1 MQRKQVSSAPQQ
13 HRIELS
19 GHLLNHHCMSK
30 IREIFSAKSSGLLHL
45 HRPHSLARVALAACL
60 GLMAAALSTATIAPD
75 QFFSSPAMR
84 VQVSFFLA
92 LAAAGTVFFIA
103 LAYSQVIALFP
114 AGGSGY
120 RIAGRVLGG
129 RAALIAGVALFLN
142 YVVMIDVVLMAAV
155 ETLSSL
161 LPLDWQPSKLWLGA
175 IFLAVLVAFNLRGV
189 RVLPLTLILFSL
201 AFAVTHL
208 SLIFYGAVAHAS
220 SFSDLISAAPV
231 HATVLL
237 DQLGWSGLIRVLV
250 PAYALG
256 GVSYAAVET
265 LYGSVLYRR
274 RLRLP
279 IGRLSLLAVVLIL
292 AVIAAGLC
300 LLYLMWDVHPAAGQ
314 TIVAS
319 TFAVLIDS
327 LGVTSPWGRQLLLIW
342 VLGLQVSLLLLV
354 ANLGFVGG
362 RAMLSHMA
370 ADSWVPHQF
379 RYLST
384 PLVSQNGVFLMAVV
398 ALFTLAWTGGELDT
412 LMIVYSLWGLVAM
425 AISLSALCRYWW
437 SQRRLASSW
446 YWQLSLSIMA
456 LAISL
461 LVLVQML
468 LIEPFNYTGMAMVQ
482 LVVLSSLCFYI
493 RTNYRQT
500 KRAIR
505 TLDQIFASQP
515 FGMNLSTVEVQP
527 QAPTAVFIVGTS
539 RGSGLH
545 ALLWVQR
552 MFPGHFK
559 NFIFVNARTATIVAD
574 AGADTLTHIRVEAN
588 ATLQF
593 FVEFCRSH
601 ELASAAYLGFGSDA
615 VEEVSKLCQEVSKDY
630 PQSIFF
636 ASKLIFDQDNWFI
649 RLLHNQAA
657 LAIQRRL
664 HNNGLQML
672 ILPMKL

>member
-1 MQRKQVSSAPQQ
+1 
-13 HRIELS
+13 
-19 GHLLNHHCMSK
+19 
-30 IREIFSAKSSGLLHL
+30 
-45 HRPHSLARVALAACL
+45 
-60 GLMAAALSTATIAPD
+60 
-75 QFFSSPAMR
+75 
-84 VQVSFFLA
+84 
-92 LAAAGTVFFIA
+92 
-103 LAYSQVIALFP
+103 
-114 AGGSGY
+114 
-120 RIAGRVLGG
+120 
-129 RAALIAGVALFLN
+129 
-142 YVVMIDVVLMAAV
+142 
-155 ETLSSL
+155 
-161 LPLDWQPSKLWLGA
+161 
-175 IFLAVLVAFNLRGV
+175 
-189 RVLPLTLILFSL
+189 
-201 AFAVTHL
+201 
-208 SLIFYGAVAHAS
+208 
-220 SFSDLISAAPV
+220 
-231 HATVLL
+231 
-237 DQLGWSGLIRVLV
+237 
-250 PAYALG
+250 
-256 GVSYAAVET
+256 
-265 LYGSVLYRR
+265 
-274 RLRLP
+274 
-279 IGRLSLLAVVLIL
+279 
-292 AVIAAGLC
+292 
-300 LLYLMWDVHPAAGQ
+300 
-314 TIVAS
+314 
-319 TFAVLIDS
+319 
-327 LGVTSPWGRQLLLIW
+327 
-342 VLGLQVSLLLLV
+342 
-354 ANLGFVGG
+354 
-362 RAMLSHMA
+362 
-370 ADSWVPHQF
+370 
-379 RYLST
+379 
-384 PLVSQNGVFLMAVV
+384 
-398 ALFTLAWTGGELDT
+398 
-412 LMIVYSLWGLVAM
+412 
-425 AISLSALCRYWW
+425 
-437 SQRRLASSW
+437 
-446 YWQLSLSIMA
+446 MA